1 MTPFGQLDPAMRVSD
16 ADREAVA
23 ESLARHVAAGRLTV
37 DEHAERLDEC
47 FRARTAG
54 ELGAVLR
61 ELPAEP
67 TARPAPVPGPGPG
80 RAFGGPPL
88 LPLVVLLVVASA
100 VVHAPLF
107 LLVLPIV
114 AIVRR
119 GRRGPWNGAG
129 PAGRWGG
136 GGGWERHPVR
146 AEGPRSGS

>member
-1 MTPFGQLDPAMRVSD
+1 MTPFGQLDPALRVSD

-37 DEHAERLDEC
+37 EEHAERLDEC

-54 ELGAVLR
+54 ELAAVLR
-61 ELPAEP
+61 ELPA
-67 TARPAPVPGPGPG
+67 APDAAKAPGAHAAG

-88 LPLVVLLVVASA
+88 LPLVLLLVVASA

-136 GGGWERHPVR
+136 GGGWDRHPVR
-146 AEGPRSGS
+146 VEGPRSGS

>member
-1 MTPFGQLDPAMRVSD
+1 MTSFGQLDPALRVSD

-37 DEHAERLDEC
+37 EEHAERLDVGC
-47 FRARTAG
+47 RPWPAGARALVRRAPR
-54 ELGAVLR
+54 AA
-61 ELPAEP
+61 PP
-67 TARPAPVPGPGPG
+67 PRPAPDPRPG

-119 GRRGPWNGAG
+119 GGRGPWNGGG
-129 PAGRWGG
+129 PQGRWGG
-136 GGGWERHPVR
+136 GSGWERRPVR
-146 AEGPRSGS
+146 AESPRSGS

>member
-1 MTPFGQLDPAMRVSD
+1 MTSFGQLDPALRVSD

-67 TARPAPVPGPGPG
+67 TARPAPDPRPG

-119 GRRGPWNGAG
+119 GGRGPWNGGG
-129 PAGRWGG
+129 PQGRWGG
-136 GGGWERHPVR
+136 GSGWERRPVR
-146 AEGPRSGS
+146 AESPRSGS